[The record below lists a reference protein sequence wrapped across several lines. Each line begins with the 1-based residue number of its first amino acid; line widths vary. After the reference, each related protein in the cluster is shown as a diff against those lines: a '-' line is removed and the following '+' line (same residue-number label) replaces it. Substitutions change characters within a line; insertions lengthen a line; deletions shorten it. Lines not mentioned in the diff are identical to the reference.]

1 MRGFLPFVGHR
12 IFRALIALWLVST
25 VVFVVMRLS
34 GDPVPLLLPPDAPT
48 SEILRVRRDLGL
60 DRPLPV
66 QYGVFLGNIL
76 RGDFGRSIH
85 FREPAAT
92 VVRGYLGATLE
103 LGLTAFVLAAVA
115 AVPIGLLSAMK
126 RNTLLD
132 HAAMGVALI
141 GQSAPTFFL
150 GILFI
155 LLLALK
161 ADLFPTSGR
170 GDWRNLVLPAL
181 TLGAF
186 TMASIARLTRS
197 AVLEVLGADYIR
209 TARAKGVSEIWVV
222 AKHTL
227 KNAAIPI
234 VTITGLQF
242 GTLLGGAVVTETV
255 FSWPGIGRLAVQS
268 IYNRDY
274 PVVQCTVFAR
284 PRVGGRR
291 VPWLTMAGAGFVLLV
306 AAVAVAAPW
315 LAPADPVRQSLRGR
329 LSPPTLEGIDGH
341 AHLLGTDHLGRD
353 VLSRVIYGSRV
364 SLVVG
369 VCAVLIGGLL
379 GSALGIL
386 AGWSSGRV
394 DAIIMTV
401 ADAQLA
407 FPFILLAIGIIAV
420 LGPSFPTLIVV
431 IGLSGWVS
439 YARILRSQVLSL
451 RSREFVE
458 AIQALGGSVLRI
470 VLRHVVPNV
479 LSSIVVV
486 ATLELARSIVLEA
499 TLSFL
504 GLGIQPP
511 TPSWGGMIQEGR
523 DYLDTAWWIA
533 TFPGIVLMLTSV
545 VVSRT
550 GDGLRDLLDPTL
562 RGE

>member
-1 MRGFLPFVGHR
+1 
-12 IFRALIALWLVST
+12 
-25 VVFVVMRLS
+25 
-34 GDPVPLLLPPDAPT
+34 
-48 SEILRVRRDLGL
+48 
-60 DRPLPV
+60 
-66 QYGVFLGNIL
+66 
-76 RGDFGRSIH
+76 
-85 FREPAAT
+85 
-92 VVRGYLGATLE
+92 
-103 LGLTAFVLAAVA
+103 
-115 AVPIGLLSAMK
+115 
-126 RNTLLD
+126 
-132 HAAMGVALI
+132 
-141 GQSAPTFFL
+141 
-150 GILFI
+150 
-155 LLLALK
+155 
-161 ADLFPTSGR
+161 
-170 GDWRNLVLPAL
+170 
-181 TLGAF
+181 
-186 TMASIARLTRS
+186 
-197 AVLEVLGADYIR
+197 
-209 TARAKGVSEIWVV
+209 
-222 AKHTL
+222 
-227 KNAAIPI
+227 
-234 VTITGLQF
+234 
-242 GTLLGGAVVTETV
+242 
-255 FSWPGIGRLAVQS
+255 
-268 IYNRDY
+268 
-274 PVVQCTVFAR
+274 
-284 PRVGGRR
+284 
-291 VPWLTMAGAGFVLLV
+291 MAGAGFILLV

-315 LAPADPVRQSLRGR
+315 LAPADPVRQSLHGR
-329 LSPPTLEGIDGH
+329 LSPPTFEGPDGR

-364 SLVVG
+364 SLIVG
-369 VCAVLIGGLL
+369 FCAVLVGGML
-379 GSALGIL
+379 GSTLGIL
-386 AGWSSGRV
+386 AGFSAGPV
-394 DAIIMTV
+394 DGIIMTV

-439 YARILRSQVLSL
+439 YTRILRSQVLSL

-533 TFPGIVLMLTSV
+533 TFPGIILMLTSV

-550 GDGLRDLLDPTL
+550 GDGLRDLMDPTL